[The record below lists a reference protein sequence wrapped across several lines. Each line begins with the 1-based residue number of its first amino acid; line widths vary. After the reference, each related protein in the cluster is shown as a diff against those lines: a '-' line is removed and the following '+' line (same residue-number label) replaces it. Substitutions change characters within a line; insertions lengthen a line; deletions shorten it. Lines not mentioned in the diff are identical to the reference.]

1 MIRKVE
7 ASLLVVVLAVC
18 TGIWGWMRRWMSD
31 DGLIVLRTVRNLLA
45 GHGPVFNA
53 GERVEANTSTL
64 WQYLIY
70 AVSLLSDARLEIIA
84 LWLALGLSVA
94 AVAISTWTSVRMHWG
109 SFVLPVGALVYIAL
123 PPARDFFTSGLEWG
137 LCIFWI
143 AVAWA
148 LLVRWASSSEDA
160 EANNGLFLAFWAGLS
175 WLVRPEL
182 ALYGAFI
189 GLLLFAARPTWKLI
203 AVALPVPLG
212 YEIFRMG
219 YYGLLVPHTA
229 VAKSASDAM
238 WEQGGKYIRDLA
250 DPYNLWLVL
259 ALVVAGGILAV
270 VRRPGRFALRSRSMV
285 VTLMLVCGLIHVLYI
300 ARVGGDFMH
309 GRMLLLPLYAML
321 QPVWVLPV
329 RHVIE
334 AIIPAAVAVWAI
346 VVSIN
351 GYHWYYNNDPSTLDI
366 VDERAFWLRITHHTA
381 EDPMLTATDFL
392 QADRM
397 SGYTEAIEEGLDNN
411 YGMLMPILKN
421 ADPEEFGWITVPRL
435 VKESAP
441 DYTQQMV
448 SIPLTVYYTNMGM
461 TSMNA
466 PLNVRVLDP
475 IGLSTPLAARG
486 PRLEGERI
494 GHDKYLPEYW
504 QLAASGADVHRLP
517 PFAQPEK
524 VPAARDALFTSDLVD
539 LAATYKAPLTPQRF
553 VDNMKWALKN
563 GRTLEVSHDLE
574 DYADKPVEKDA
585 TVVWPIRWGNDTH
598 PQTFL
603 TLK

>member
-7 ASLLVVVLAVC
+7 ASLLVVSLAVC
-18 TGIWGWMRRWMSD
+18 SGIWGWMRRWMSD
-31 DGLIVLRTVRNLLA
+31 DGLIVLRTVRNLQA

-94 AVAISTWTSVRMHWG
+94 AVAISTYAGARLHWG
-109 SFVLPVGALVYIAL
+109 EFILPVGALVYIAL

-137 LCIFWI
+137 LAIFWI
-143 AVAWA
+143 SVAWA
-148 LLVRWASSSEDA
+148 LLLRWASSDA
-160 EANNGLFLAFWAGLS
+160 EYITYLLAFWAGLS

-182 ALYGAFI
+182 ALYGGFI
-189 GLLLFAARPTWKLI
+189 GLLLLATCRRRWLI
-203 AVALPVPLG
+203 LLAALPVPAG

-238 WEQGGKYIRDLA
+238 WEQGWKYVQDLTGA
-250 DPYNLWLVL
+250 YNLWLVL
-259 ALVVAGGILAV
+259 ALVAAGGILAV
-270 VRRPGRFALRSRSMV
+270 VRRPGRFALRSNAMIIV
-285 VTLMLVCGLIHVLYI
+285 LMFVCGFIHVLYTV
-300 ARVGGDFMH
+300 RVGGDFMH
-309 GRMLLLPLYAML
+309 GRMLLLPLFAML
-321 QPVWVLPV
+321 QPLWVLPV
-329 RHVIE
+329 HHIIE
-334 AIIPAAVAVWAI
+334 AIIPAAVAVWAVI
-346 VVSIN
+346 VSIN

-381 EDPMLTATDFL
+381 EDPMLTAADFL
-392 QADRM
+392 KADRM
-397 SGYTEAIEEGLDNN
+397 SGFTEAIDEAFQQPT
-411 YGMLMPILKN
+411 GMLMSILKN
-421 ADPEEFGWITVPRL
+421 DDPEEFGWITVPRM
-435 VKESAP
+435 VRESAP
-441 DYTQQMV
+441 EYTHQMD
-448 SIPLTVYYTNMGM
+448 SIPISVYYTNMGM

-486 PRLEGERI
+486 PRIEDGRI

-504 QLAASGADVHRLP
+504 QLAASASDVHRLP
-517 PFAQPEK
+517 LFAQPEK
-524 VPAARDALFTSDLVD
+524 VPAARDALFTPDLVD
-539 LAATYKAPLTPQRF
+539 LAATYKAPLTTERF
-553 VDNMKWALKN
+553 INNMKWALKH
-563 GRTLEVSHDLE
+563 GRTLEISHDLE
-574 DYADKPVEKDA
+574 DFENLPVEKDA
-585 TVVWPIRWGNDTH
+585 TIVWPIRWGDDTH

-603 TLK
+603 TWE

>member
-18 TGIWGWMRRWMSD
+18 AGIWGWMRRWMSD
-31 DGLIVLRTVRNLLA
+31 DGLIVLRTVRNLQA

-94 AVAISTWTSVRMHWG
+94 AVAISTYAGARLHWG
-109 SFVLPVGALVYIAL
+109 EFILPVGALVYIAL

-137 LCIFWI
+137 LAIFWI
-143 AVAWA
+143 SVAWA
-148 LLVRWASSSEDA
+148 LLLRWASSDA
-160 EANNGLFLAFWAGLS
+160 EYITYLLAFWAGLS

-182 ALYGAFI
+182 ALYGGFI
-189 GLLLFAARPTWKLI
+189 GLLLLAACRRRWLI
-203 AVALPVPLG
+203 LLAALPVPAG

-238 WEQGGKYIRDLA
+238 WEQGWKYVQDLTGA
-250 DPYNLWLVL
+250 YNLWLVL
-259 ALVVAGGILAV
+259 ALVAAGGILAV
-270 VRRPGRFALRSRSMV
+270 VRRPGRFTLRSNAMIIV
-285 VTLMLVCGLIHVLYI
+285 LMFVCGFIHVLYTV
-300 ARVGGDFMH
+300 RVGGDFMH
-309 GRMLLLPLYAML
+309 GRMLLLPLFAML
-321 QPVWVLPV
+321 QPLWVLPV
-329 RHVIE
+329 RHIIE
-334 AIIPAAVAVWAI
+334 AIIPAAVAVWAVI
-346 VVSIN
+346 VSIN

-366 VDERAFWLRITHHTA
+366 VDERAFWLRITHHTV
-381 EDPMLTATDFL
+381 EDPMLTAADFL
-392 QADRM
+392 KADRM
-397 SGYTEAIEEGLDNN
+397 SGFTEAIDEAFQQPT
-411 YGMLMPILKN
+411 GMLMSILKN
-421 ADPEEFGWITVPRL
+421 DDPEEFGWITVPRM
-435 VKESAP
+435 VRESAP
-441 DYTQQMV
+441 EYTHQMD
-448 SIPLTVYYTNMGM
+448 SIPISVYYTNMGM

-486 PRLEGERI
+486 PRIEDGRI

-504 QLAASGADVHRLP
+504 QLAASASDVHRLP
-517 PFAQPEK
+517 LFAQPEK
-524 VPAARDALFTSDLVD
+524 VPAARDALFTPDLVD
-539 LAATYKAPLTPQRF
+539 LAATYKAPLTTERF
-553 VDNMKWALKN
+553 INNMKWALKH
-563 GRTLEVSHDLE
+563 GRTLEISHDLE
-574 DYADKPVEKDA
+574 DFENLPVEKDA
-585 TVVWPIRWGNDTH
+585 TIVWPIRWGDDTH

-603 TLK
+603 TWE

>member
-18 TGIWGWMRRWMSD
+18 AGIWGWMRRWMSD
-31 DGLIVLRTVRNLLA
+31 DGLIVLRTVRNLQA

-94 AVAISTWTSVRMHWG
+94 AVAISTYAGARLHWG
-109 SFVLPVGALVYIAL
+109 EFILPVGALVYIAL

-137 LCIFWI
+137 LAIFWI
-143 AVAWA
+143 SVAWA
-148 LLVRWASSSEDA
+148 LLLRWASSDA
-160 EANNGLFLAFWAGLS
+160 EYITYLLAFWAGLS

-182 ALYGAFI
+182 ALYGGFI
-189 GLLLFAARPTWKLI
+189 GLLLLSACRRRWLI
-203 AVALPVPLG
+203 LLAALPVPAG

-238 WEQGGKYIRDLA
+238 WEQGWKYVQDLTGA
-250 DPYNLWLVL
+250 YNLWLVL
-259 ALVVAGGILAV
+259 ALVAAGGILAV
-270 VRRPGRFALRSRSMV
+270 MRRPGRFTLRSNAMIIV
-285 VTLMLVCGLIHVLYI
+285 LMFVCGFIHVLYTV
-300 ARVGGDFMH
+300 RVGGDFMH
-309 GRMLLLPLYAML
+309 GRMLLLPLFAML
-321 QPVWVLPV
+321 QPLWVLPV
-329 RHVIE
+329 RHIIE
-334 AIIPAAVAVWAI
+334 AIIPAAVAVWAVI
-346 VVSIN
+346 VSIN

-366 VDERAFWLRITHHTA
+366 VDERAFWLRITHHTV
-381 EDPMLTATDFL
+381 EDPMLTAADFL
-392 QADRM
+392 KADRM
-397 SGYTEAIEEGLDNN
+397 SGFTEAIDEAFQQPT
-411 YGMLMPILKN
+411 GMLMSILKN
-421 ADPEEFGWITVPRL
+421 DDPEEFGWITVPRM
-435 VKESAP
+435 VRESAP
-441 DYTQQMV
+441 EYTHQMD
-448 SIPLTVYYTNMGM
+448 SIPISVYYTNMGM

-486 PRLEGERI
+486 PRIEDGRI

-504 QLAASGADVHRLP
+504 QLAASASDVHRLP
-517 PFAQPEK
+517 LFAQPEK
-524 VPAARDALFTSDLVD
+524 VPAARDALFTPDLVD
-539 LAATYKAPLTPQRF
+539 LAATYKAPLTTERF
-553 VDNMKWALKN
+553 INNMKWALKH
-563 GRTLEVSHDLE
+563 GRTLEISHDLE
-574 DYADKPVEKDA
+574 DFENLPVEKDA
-585 TVVWPIRWGNDTH
+585 TIVWPIRWGDDTH

-603 TLK
+603 TWE

>member
-31 DGLIVLRTVRNLLA
+31 DGLIVLRTVRNLQA

-94 AVAISTWTSVRMHWG
+94 AVAISTYAGARLHWG
-109 SFVLPVGALVYIAL
+109 EFILPVGALVYIAL

-137 LCIFWI
+137 LAIFWI
-143 AVAWA
+143 SVAWA
-148 LLVRWASSSEDA
+148 LLLRWASSDA
-160 EANNGLFLAFWAGLS
+160 EYITYLLAFWAGLS

-182 ALYGAFI
+182 ALYGGFI
-189 GLLLFAARPTWKLI
+189 GLLLLAACRRRWLI
-203 AVALPVPLG
+203 LLAALPVPAG

-238 WEQGGKYIRDLA
+238 WEQGWKYVQDLTGA
-250 DPYNLWLVL
+250 YNLWLVL
-259 ALVVAGGILAV
+259 ALVAAGGILAV
-270 VRRPGRFALRSRSMV
+270 VRRPGRFTLRSNAMIIV
-285 VTLMLVCGLIHVLYI
+285 LMFVCGFIHVLYTV
-300 ARVGGDFMH
+300 RVGGDFMH
-309 GRMLLLPLYAML
+309 GRMLLLPLFAML
-321 QPVWVLPV
+321 QPLWVLPV
-329 RHVIE
+329 RHIIE
-334 AIIPAAVAVWAI
+334 AIIPAAVAVWAVI
-346 VVSIN
+346 VSIN

-366 VDERAFWLRITHHTA
+366 VDERAFWLRITHHTV
-381 EDPMLTATDFL
+381 EDPMLTAADFL
-392 QADRM
+392 KADRM
-397 SGYTEAIEEGLDNN
+397 SGFTEAIDEAFQQPT
-411 YGMLMPILKN
+411 GMLMSILKN
-421 ADPEEFGWITVPRL
+421 DDPEEFGWITVPRM
-435 VKESAP
+435 VRESAP
-441 DYTQQMV
+441 EYTHQMD
-448 SIPLTVYYTNMGM
+448 SIPISVYYTNMGM

-486 PRLEGERI
+486 PRIEDGRI

-504 QLAASGADVHRLP
+504 QLAASASDVHRLP
-517 PFAQPEK
+517 LFAQPEK
-524 VPAARDALFTSDLVD
+524 VPAARDALFTPDLVD
-539 LAATYKAPLTPQRF
+539 LAATYKAPLTTERF
-553 VDNMKWALKN
+553 INNMKWALKH
-563 GRTLEVSHDLE
+563 GRTLEISHDLE
-574 DYADKPVEKDA
+574 DFENLPVEKDA
-585 TVVWPIRWGNDTH
+585 TIVWPIRWGDDTH

-603 TLK
+603 TWE

>member
-94 AVAISTWTSVRMHWG
+94 AVAISTWASARMHWG
-109 SFVLPVGALVYIAL
+109 SFVLPVGALVYLAL

-148 LLVRWASSSEDA
+148 LLVRWASTDA
-160 EANNGLFLAFWAGLS
+160 ETNGGLFLAFWAGLS

-229 VAKSASDAM
+229 VAKSASGAM
-238 WEQGGKYIRDLA
+238 WEQGWKYVRDLTDA
-250 DPYNLWLVL
+250 YNLWLVL

-270 VRRPGRFALRSRSMV
+270 VRRPSRFELRSRSMV
-285 VTLMLVCGLIHVLYI
+285 VILMLVCGAIHVLYVV
-300 ARVGGDFMH
+300 RVGGDFMH

-329 RHVIE
+329 RHIIE

-346 VVSIN
+346 VVSVN
-351 GYHWYYNNDPSTLDI
+351 GYHWYYNDDPSTLNI
-366 VDERAFWLRITHHTA
+366 VDERAFWLRITHHTV

-392 QADRM
+392 EADRM
-397 SGYTEAIEEGLDNN
+397 SGYTEALEEAFSQPT
-411 YGMLMPILKN
+411 GMLMPILKN
-421 ADPEEFGWITVPRL
+421 KDPEEFGWITVPRM
-435 VKESAP
+435 VRESAP
-441 DYTQQMV
+441 AYTHQMD
-448 SIPLTVYYTNMGM
+448 SIPITIYYTNMGM

-466 PLNVRVLDP
+466 PLNVRVLDT

-486 PRLEGERI
+486 PRLEGARI

-504 QLAASGADVHRLP
+504 QLAASASDVHRLP

-553 VDNMKWALKN
+553 FDNMKWALKN

-585 TVVWPIRWGNDTH
+585 TIVWPIRWGDDTH

-603 TLK
+603 TWE

>member
-18 TGIWGWMRRWMSD
+18 AGIWGWMRRWMSD
-31 DGLIVLRTVRNLLA
+31 DGLIVLRTVRNLQA

-94 AVAISTWTSVRMHWG
+94 AVAISTYAGARLHWG
-109 SFVLPVGALVYIAL
+109 EFILPVGALVYIAL

-137 LCIFWI
+137 LAIFWI
-143 AVAWA
+143 SVAWA
-148 LLVRWASSSEDA
+148 LLLRWASSDA
-160 EANNGLFLAFWAGLS
+160 EYITYLLAFWAGLS

-182 ALYGAFI
+182 ALYGGFI
-189 GLLLFAARPTWKLI
+189 GLLLLSACRRRWLI
-203 AVALPVPLG
+203 LLTALPVPAG

-238 WEQGGKYIRDLA
+238 WEQGWKYVQDLTGA
-250 DPYNLWLVL
+250 YNLWLVL
-259 ALVVAGGILAV
+259 ALVAAGGILAV
-270 VRRPGRFALRSRSMV
+270 MRRPGRFTLRSNAMIIV
-285 VTLMLVCGLIHVLYI
+285 LMFVCGFIHVLYTV
-300 ARVGGDFMH
+300 RVGGDFMH
-309 GRMLLLPLYAML
+309 GRMLLLPLFAML
-321 QPVWVLPV
+321 QPLWVLPV
-329 RHVIE
+329 HHVVE
-334 AIIPAAVAVWAI
+334 AIIPAAVAVWAVI
-346 VVSIN
+346 VSIN
-351 GYHWYYNNDPSTLDI
+351 GYHWYYNDDPSTLDI

-392 QADRM
+392 KADRM
-397 SGYTEAIEEGLDNN
+397 SGFTEAIDEAFQQPT
-411 YGMLMPILKN
+411 GMLMPILKN
-421 ADPEEFGWITVPRL
+421 DGPEEFGWITVPRM
-435 VKESAP
+435 VRESAP
-441 DYTQQMV
+441 DYTHQMD
-448 SIPLTVYYTNMGM
+448 SIPISVYYTNMGM

-486 PRLEGERI
+486 PRIEDGRI

-504 QLAASGADVHRLP
+504 QLAASASDVHRLP
-517 PFAQPEK
+517 FFASPEK
-524 VPAARDALFTSDLVD
+524 VPAARDALFTPDLVD
-539 LAATYKAPLTPQRF
+539 LAATYKAPLTTERF
-553 VDNMKWALKN
+553 INNMKWALKH
-563 GRTLEVSHDLE
+563 GRTLEISHDLE
-574 DYADKPVEKDA
+574 DFENLPVEKDA
-585 TVVWPIRWGNDTH
+585 TIVWPIRWGDDTH

-603 TLK
+603 SWE

>member
-70 AVSLLSDARLEIIA
+70 LSSLLVDARLEIIA

-94 AVAISTWTSVRMHWG
+94 AVAVSTYAGARQHWG
-109 SFVLPVGALVYIAL
+109 EFILPVGALVYIAL

-137 LCIFWI
+137 LAIFWI

-148 LLVRWASSSEDA
+148 LLVRWASSDSDYITY
-160 EANNGLFLAFWAGLS
+160 LLAFWAGLS

-182 ALYGAFI
+182 ALYGGFI
-189 GLLLFAARPTWKLI
+189 GLLLLAACRRRWLI
-203 AVALPVPLG
+203 LLVALPVPAG

-238 WEQGGKYIRDLA
+238 WEQGWKYVQDLTGA
-250 DPYNLWLVL
+250 YNLWLVL
-259 ALVVAGGILAV
+259 ALVAAGGILAV
-270 VRRPGRFALRSRSMV
+270 LRRPGRFTLRSNAMV
-285 VTLMLVCGLIHVLYI
+285 IVLMLVCGFIHALYTV
-300 ARVGGDFMH
+300 RVGGDFMH
-309 GRMLLLPLYAML
+309 GRMLLLPLFAML
-321 QPVWVLPV
+321 QPLWVLPA

-334 AIIPAAVAVWAI
+334 AIIPAAVAVWAVI
-346 VVSIN
+346 VSIN
-351 GYHWYYNNDPSTLDI
+351 GYHWYYNDDPSTLDI
-366 VDERAFWLRITHHTA
+366 VDERAFWLRVTHHTA
-381 EDPMLTATDFL
+381 EDPMLTAADFL
-392 QADRM
+392 KADRM
-397 SGYTEAIEEGLDNN
+397 SGFTEAIDEAFQQPT
-411 YGMLMPILKN
+411 GMLMPILKN
-421 ADPEEFGWITVPRL
+421 DDPEEFGWITVPRM
-435 VKESAP
+435 VRESAP
-441 DYTQQMV
+441 EYTHQMD
-448 SIPLTVYYTNMGM
+448 SIPISVYYTNMGM

-475 IGLSTPLAARG
+475 IGLATPLAARG
-486 PRLEGERI
+486 PRIEDGRI

-504 QLAASGADVHRLP
+504 QLAASASDVHRLP
-517 PFAQPEK
+517 FFASPEK
-524 VPAARDALFTSDLVD
+524 VPAARDALFTADLVD
-539 LAATYKAPLTPQRF
+539 LAATYKAPLTTERF
-553 VDNMKWALKN
+553 INNMKWALKH
-563 GRTLEVSHDLE
+563 GRTLEISHDLE
-574 DYADKPVEKDA
+574 DFENLPVEKDA
-585 TVVWPIRWGNDTH
+585 TIVWPIRWGKDTH

-603 TLK
+603 TWE

>member
-31 DGLIVLRTVRNLLA
+31 DGLIVLRTVRNLQA

-94 AVAISTWTSVRMHWG
+94 AVAISTYAGARLHWG
-109 SFVLPVGALVYIAL
+109 EFILPVGALVYIAL

-137 LCIFWI
+137 LAIFWI
-143 AVAWA
+143 SVAWA
-148 LLVRWASSSEDA
+148 LLLRWASSDA
-160 EANNGLFLAFWAGLS
+160 EYITYLLAFWAGLS

-182 ALYGAFI
+182 ALYGGFI
-189 GLLLFAARPTWKLI
+189 GLLLLSACRRRWLI
-203 AVALPVPLG
+203 LLAALPVPAG

-238 WEQGGKYIRDLA
+238 WEQGWKYVQDLTGA
-250 DPYNLWLVL
+250 YNLWLVL
-259 ALVVAGGILAV
+259 ALVAAGGILAV
-270 VRRPGRFALRSRSMV
+270 VRRPGRFALRSNAMIIV
-285 VTLMLVCGLIHVLYI
+285 LMFVCGFIHVLYTV
-300 ARVGGDFMH
+300 RVGGDFMH
-309 GRMLLLPLYAML
+309 GRMLLLPLFAML
-321 QPVWVLPV
+321 QPLWVLPV
-329 RHVIE
+329 HHIIE
-334 AIIPAAVAVWAI
+334 AIIPAAVAVWAVI
-346 VVSIN
+346 VSIN

-381 EDPMLTATDFL
+381 EDPMLTAADFL
-392 QADRM
+392 KADRM
-397 SGYTEAIEEGLDNN
+397 SGFTEAIDEAFQQPT
-411 YGMLMPILKN
+411 GMLMSILKN
-421 ADPEEFGWITVPRL
+421 DDPEEFGWITVPRM
-435 VKESAP
+435 VRESAP
-441 DYTQQMV
+441 EYTHQMD
-448 SIPLTVYYTNMGM
+448 SIPISVYYTNMGM

-486 PRLEGERI
+486 PRIEDGRI

-504 QLAASGADVHRLP
+504 QLAASASDVHRLP
-517 PFAQPEK
+517 LFAQPEK
-524 VPAARDALFTSDLVD
+524 VPAARDALFTPDLVD
-539 LAATYKAPLTPQRF
+539 LAATYKAPLTTERF
-553 VDNMKWALKN
+553 INNMKWALKH
-563 GRTLEVSHDLE
+563 GRTLEISHDLE
-574 DYADKPVEKDA
+574 DFENLPVEKDA
-585 TVVWPIRWGNDTH
+585 TIVWPIRWGDDTH

-603 TLK
+603 TWE